1 MSPPYFLC
9 RLVKNHNV
17 RLQSTRNCTE
27 ALIDG
32 NVLVLFRSLP
42 VKSKQNWNQ
51 RKGSTLKAALCW
63 HIAAKFSTYRIQLAL
78 GLLLACSFPLG
89 ISPQN
94 FQYAR
99 RSFTIYGVNLK
110 WGSVFGVNSWN
121 WHCACLSDSL
131 FFLVVDIQCSN
142 LDEGDTK
149 AAERSS
155 EKVRCAFLDLQ
166 LRMFGYVT
174 SRISENLRL

>member
-1 MSPPYFLC
+1 MCDYNQPE
-9 RLVKNHNV
+9 
-17 RLQSTRNCTE
+17 NCTE

-42 VKSKQNWNQ
+42 VKSEQNWNQ

-63 HIAAKFSTYRIQLAL
+63 HIAAKFSTDRIQLAL

-94 FQYAR
+94 FKYAR

-121 WHCACLSDSL
+121 WHCVCLSDSL

-174 SRISENLRL
+174 SRISENLRLWFTSY